1 MKDKTIEEIK
11 ESVQKEIAEKQKE
24 GKTLMEIL
32 EESRSLTIT
41 NPYHYYNSLANSQNI
56 NSLSNSQNIRK
67 TKQRY
72 KKK

>member
-1 MKDKTIEEIK
+1 MKDKTIEKIK

-67 TKQRY
+67 TKKRH

>member
-1 MKDKTIEEIK
+1 MKDKTIEKIK

-41 NPYHYYNSLANSQNI
+41 NPYSYCNNLANSQNI
-56 NSLSNSQNIRK
+56 HK
-67 TKQRY
+67 TKKKY

>member
-1 MKDKTIEEIK
+1 MKDKTIEKIK

-41 NPYHYYNSLANSQNI
+41 NPYLYHNSLANSQNI
-56 NSLSNSQNIRK
+56 RK
-67 TKQRY
+67 TKKKY

>member
-1 MKDKTIEEIK
+1 MSKDTLMVEKIK

-41 NPYHYYNSLANSQNI
+41 NPYHYYNSLE
-56 NSLSNSQNIRK
+56 NSQNIRK
-67 TKQRY
+67 TKNRY

>member
-41 NPYHYYNSLANSQNI
+41 NTYLYYNSLENSH
-56 NSLSNSQNIRK
+56 NIRK
-67 TKQRY
+67 TKKRY

>member
-1 MKDKTIEEIK
+1 MSKDTLMVEKIK

-32 EESRSLTIT
+32 EESRSFTIIK
-41 NPYHYYNSLANSQNI
+41 PYLYYNSLANSK
-56 NSLSNSQNIRK
+56 NIRK
-67 TKQRY
+67 TKKRY

>member
-1 MKDKTIEEIK
+1 MSKDTLMVEKIK

-32 EESRSLTIT
+32 EESRSFTIT
-41 NPYHYYNSLANSQNI
+41 NPYSYYNSLANSQNI
-56 NSLSNSQNIRK
+56 RK
-67 TKQRY
+67 TKKRY

>member
-1 MKDKTIEEIK
+1 MKDKTIEKIK

-32 EESRSLTIT
+32 EESRSFPLT
-41 NPYHYYNSLANSQNI
+41 NPYSYYNSLANSQNI
-56 NSLSNSQNIRK
+56 RK
-67 TKQRY
+67 TKKRY

>member
-1 MKDKTIEEIK
+1 MSKNTLMVEKIK

-32 EESRSLTIT
+32 EESRSFTIT
-41 NPYHYYNSLANSQNI
+41 NPYLYYNSLANSQNI
-56 NSLSNSQNIRK
+56 RK
-67 TKQRY
+67 TNKRY

>member
-1 MKDKTIEEIK
+1 MSKDTLMVEKIK

-56 NSLSNSQNIRK
+56 RK
-67 TKQRY
+67 TKKRY

>member
-1 MKDKTIEEIK
+1 MKYKTIEEIK

-41 NPYHYYNSLANSQNI
+41 NPYRYYNSLANSQNI
-56 NSLSNSQNIRK
+56 LK
-67 TKQRY
+67 TKKRY
-72 KKK
+72 KKKSQI

>member
-1 MKDKTIEEIK
+1 MKDKTIEKIK

-41 NPYHYYNSLANSQNI
+41 KPYLYYNSLANSQNI
-56 NSLSNSQNIRK
+56 LK
-67 TKQRY
+67 TKKRY

>member
-1 MKDKTIEEIK
+1 MSKDTLMVEKIK

-41 NPYHYYNSLANSQNI
+41 NPYLYCNSLE
-56 NSLSNSQNIRK
+56 NSQNIRK
-67 TKQRY
+67 TKKRY

>member
-1 MKDKTIEEIK
+1 MKNKTIEEIK

-41 NPYHYYNSLANSQNI
+41 NPYPYYNSLANSQNI
-56 NSLSNSQNIRK
+56 NSLANSQNIRK
-67 TKQRY
+67 TKKRY

>member
-1 MKDKTIEEIK
+1 MNKDTLMVEKIK

-32 EESRSLTIT
+32 EESRSLTII
-41 NPYHYYNSLANSQNI
+41 NPYLYYNSLANSQNI
-56 NSLSNSQNIRK
+56 RK
-67 TKQRY
+67 TNKRY

>member
-1 MKDKTIEEIK
+1 MSKDTLMVEKIK

-32 EESRSLTIT
+32 EESRNFTIT
-41 NPYHYYNSLANSQNI
+41 NPYHYYNSLE
-56 NSLSNSQNIRK
+56 NSQNIRK
-67 TKQRY
+67 TKKRY

>member
-1 MKDKTIEEIK
+1 MSKDTLMVEKIK

-41 NPYHYYNSLANSQNI
+41 NPYLYYNSLANSQNI
-56 NSLSNSQNIRK
+56 LTAK
-67 TKQRY
+67 KRY

>member
-32 EESRSLTIT
+32 EESRSFTIT
-41 NPYHYYNSLANSQNI
+41 NPYSYYNSLANSQNI
-56 NSLSNSQNIRK
+56 CK
-67 TKQRY
+67 TKKRY

>member
-1 MKDKTIEEIK
+1 MSKNTLMVEKIK

-41 NPYHYYNSLANSQNI
+41 NLYRYYNSLANSQNI
-56 NSLSNSQNIRK
+56 RK
-67 TKQRY
+67 TKKRN

>member
-1 MKDKTIEEIK
+1 MSKNTLMVEKIK

-32 EESRSLTIT
+32 EESRSFTIT
-41 NPYHYYNSLANSQNI
+41 NPYSYYNSLANSQNI
-56 NSLSNSQNIRK
+56 RK
-67 TKQRY
+67 TKKRY

>member
-1 MKDKTIEEIK
+1 MSKDTLMVEKIK
-11 ESVQKEIAEKQKE
+11 ESVQKEIAKKQKE

-41 NPYHYYNSLANSQNI
+41 NPYHYYNSLE
-56 NSLSNSQNIRK
+56 NSQNIRK
-67 TKQRY
+67 TKNRY

>member
-1 MKDKTIEEIK
+1 MSKDTSMVEKIK

-24 GKTLMEIL
+24 GKNLMEIL

-41 NPYHYYNSLANSQNI
+41 NPYRYYNSFE
-56 NSLSNSQNIRK
+56 NSQNIRK
-67 TKQRY
+67 TKKRY